1 MLDIVRPHRL
11 PLIAPSILSADF
23 ARMGEDVRH
32 VVEAGADLLHM
43 DVMDGHF
50 APNLTM
56 GPDMCRALRRCLPD
70 VYLDA
75 HLMVT
80 EPGRFVDSFAAAGAN
95 MFTFHYEVTEGVG
108 AQRLAEKVR
117 AAGMNVGIAINPLTP
132 AEKLFPYLH
141 LADMIL
147 VMSVTPGF
155 SGQKFMPETL
165 LKTRAI
171 RDKLGPNQ
179 RIQMDGGVSLANAEA
194 VRDAGCDVMVAATAI
209 FGQPPEKRAG
219 AIAGLRSGG

>member
-108 AQRLAEKVR
+108 AQRLAERQVYLLEEVKLQAQSITCCSAQACESQPSQLNDTGAATLGLAVGLVR
-117 AAGMNVGIAINPLTP
+117 
-132 AEKLFPYLH
+132 
-141 LADMIL
+141 
-147 VMSVTPGF
+147 
-155 SGQKFMPETL
+155 
-165 LKTRAI
+165 
-171 RDKLGPNQ
+171 
-179 RIQMDGGVSLANAEA
+179 GGA
-194 VRDAGCDVMVAATAI
+194 VRL
-209 FGQPPEKRAG
+209 QR
-219 AIAGLRSGG
+219 RSARRLT